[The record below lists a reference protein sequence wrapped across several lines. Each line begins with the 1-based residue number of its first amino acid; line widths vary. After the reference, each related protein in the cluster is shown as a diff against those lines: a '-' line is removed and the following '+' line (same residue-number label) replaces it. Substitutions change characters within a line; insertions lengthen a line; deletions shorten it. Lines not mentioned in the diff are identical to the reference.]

1 MSNVSNKMIE
11 DVFLDPLGDETTPAA
26 NNATRDEYIADV
38 DNDCDYKTYPVF
50 NTSSGNLSGSEKQK
64 SKQLMDKIAKLI
76 YGKDDCSED
85 AIKIAAA
92 GLVGN
97 IWQETLPHFD
107 HTSASVDSDK
117 FIAGG
122 LCAWNDRYG
131 NLTHLL
137 QKRPQGYG
145 QKEKDGS
152 IKRIAANLGVSG
164 VKSKLAE
171 IGLDYQVQFLGE
183 TMGNSLKK
191 ALTACTSAGEAAIKF
206 EKTYERSDGKTNQT
220 RANKANDFY
229 KAYDETTVAKSD
241 NKNEGND
248 NSKMNEDIYEL
259 FFNALSKT
267 VASTREMAFT
277 LSHSYYPKK
286 GAANAVMMLTAAS
299 DADKPKLSKVFDCIL
314 NSGEY
319 FKYVNEL
326 YWVYGTSNP
335 QGTPEH
341 IDVKLSPKEVEPN
354 NQRVWVVE
362 TNNIEATKKTYLN
375 DTFNEELLKSL
386 SKKYAKLTPN
396 VFCTLV
402 QQFKEEFRQNK
413 NEKLP
418 TMEKY
423 SPTCCNNVGSGSNG
437 TVAPMNIANDAE
449 CKHVVNGKIGDWD
462 VQATVNWFNKYSRN
476 AWNDY
481 NCKPG
486 APKLGNPP
494 SCVGKCWGYVKRAL
508 QAGGFPFANSESAY
522 MATEFL
528 KSHGFKMIVSG
539 KVNGHSGSDYP
550 NKCVGDITVFA
561 ACKGHKH
568 GHINM
573 WCGKKWVSDFW
584 QEGNWIS
591 GNANTDF
598 TVWRYTGKGKG
609 G

>member
-1 MSNVSNKMIE
+1 
-11 DVFLDPLGDETTPAA
+11 
-26 NNATRDEYIADV
+26 
-38 DNDCDYKTYPVF
+38 
-50 NTSSGNLSGSEKQK
+50 
-64 SKQLMDKIAKLI
+64 
-76 YGKDDCSED
+76 
-85 AIKIAAA
+85 
-92 GLVGN
+92 
-97 IWQETLPHFD
+97 
-107 HTSASVDSDK
+107 
-117 FIAGG
+117 
-122 LCAWNDRYG
+122 
-131 NLTHLL
+131 
-137 QKRPQGYG
+137 
-145 QKEKDGS
+145 
-152 IKRIAANLGVSG
+152 
-164 VKSKLAE
+164 
-171 IGLDYQVQFLGE
+171 
-183 TMGNSLKK
+183 
-191 ALTACTSAGEAAIKF
+191 
-206 EKTYERSDGKTNQT
+206 
-220 RANKANDFY
+220 
-229 KAYDETTVAKSD
+229 
-241 NKNEGND
+241 
-248 NSKMNEDIYEL
+248 
-259 FFNALSKT
+259 
-267 VASTREMAFT
+267 
-277 LSHSYYPKK
+277 
-286 GAANAVMMLTAAS
+286 
-299 DADKPKLSKVFDCIL
+299 
-314 NSGEY
+314 
-319 FKYVNEL
+319 
-326 YWVYGTSNP
+326 
-335 QGTPEH
+335 
-341 IDVKLSPKEVEPN
+341 
-354 NQRVWVVE
+354 
-362 TNNIEATKKTYLN
+362 
-375 DTFNEELLKSL
+375 
-386 SKKYAKLTPN
+386 
-396 VFCTLV
+396 LV